1 MTLIQVGEEM
11 EKIKIITDTASDI
24 DISDAK
30 KLDIGLLP
38 LSITFDGKTYK
49 EQFDISKEEYWDVLN
64 SCEEIPQ
71 TAQVAPQ
78 TFLDEY
84 IKCYEEGYNK
94 FIVVTINGT
103 ASGTFNSANLAS
115 DMFFEKYPEGAEFK
129 FIDSKLYTALYGK
142 PILDAATLIKNGKN
156 FEEVYEFLSSK
167 IAKMKAYAYM
177 TTLKFAK
184 KSGRISILAAIV
196 GDALGLKPIMQ
207 IYDRKVEVIS
217 KTRGEKA
224 AISKTVE
231 MVLSDIDN
239 KKEQDII
246 LVHGCNSEEVL
257 KKIEE
262 ELNEKVKPRSIIRWK
277 LGGCIT
283 TNTGPETIGIL
294 FESK

>member
-1 MTLIQVGEEM
+1 M

-24 DISDAK
+24 DIADAVK
-30 KLDIGLLP
+30 YDIGLIP
-38 LSITFDGKTYK
+38 LYITFNGKTYR
-49 EQFDISKEEYWDVLN
+49 EQFDITKEEYWEVLN
-64 SCEEIPQ
+64 KEDEIPQ
-71 TAQVAPQ
+71 TAQVTPQ
-78 TFLDEY
+78 LFLDEY
-84 IKCYEEGYNK
+84 IKYYKEGYTK
-94 FIVVTINGT
+94 FIVVTLNGS
-103 ASGTFNSANLAS
+103 ASGTFNSANLAAN
-115 DMFFEKYPEGAEFK
+115 MFFEKYPDGAEFK

-142 PILDAATLIKNGKN
+142 PILDAAKLIAEGKEYN
-156 FEEVYEFLSSK
+156 EVYEFLSSK
-167 IAKMKAYAYM
+167 ISKMKAYAYM

-224 AISKTVE
+224 AIAKTVE
-231 MVLSDIDN
+231 MVSGDITN
-239 KKEQDII
+239 PSEQDII
-246 LVHGCNSEEVL
+246 LVHGCNSEEIL
-257 KKIEE
+257 RKIEDE
-262 ELNEKVKPRSIIRWK
+262 INDKIKPRGIIRWK

>member
-1 MTLIQVGEEM
+1 M

-24 DISDAK
+24 DLKDAK
-30 KLDIGLLP
+30 DYGIGLLP
-38 LSITFDGKTYK
+38 LSITYDGKTYK
-49 EQFDISKEEYWDVLN
+49 EQFELSKEEYWEVLN
-64 SCEEIPQ
+64 NCEEIPK

-84 IKCYEEGYNK
+84 EKYYEEGYTC

-103 ASGTFNSANLAS
+103 ASGTFNSANLAA
-115 DMFFEKYPEGAEFK
+115 DMFYEKYPDGAKFK

-142 PILDAATLIKNGKN
+142 PVLDGAKLINEGKS
-156 FEEVYEFLSSK
+156 FDEVFEFLDTK

-184 KSGRISILAAIV
+184 KSGRISILSAVV

-224 AISKTVE
+224 AIAKTIELVKE
-231 MVLSDIDN
+231 DIDN
-239 KKEQDII
+239 PADQDVI

-257 KKIEE
+257 SKIESE
-262 ELNEKVKPRSIIRWK
+262 IMEKINPRSVIRWK

-283 TNTGPETIGIL
+283 TNTGPETIGII
-294 FESK
+294 FEGK